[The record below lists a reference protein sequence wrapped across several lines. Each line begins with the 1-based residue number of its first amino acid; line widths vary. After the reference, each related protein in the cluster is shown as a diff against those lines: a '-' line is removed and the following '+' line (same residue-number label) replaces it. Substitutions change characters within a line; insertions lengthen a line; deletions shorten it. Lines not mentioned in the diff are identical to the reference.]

1 MSGIIF
7 GSGITIGPGNT
18 IGSGAPG
25 PGPSPGTNNVLG
37 YSEMPPPVT
46 PGGTLEDPT
55 ATVNGSTGF
64 TINDSTKTGIAV
76 AGITSS
82 NQAWFAAN
90 YLTIPGTY
98 NVTWGPG
105 STVASS
111 SINVVQ
117 VPSSW
122 PGGPFVFF
130 VQGQSGA
137 ATYNYPFTFST

>member
-7 GSGITIGPGNT
+7 GSGITVGAGIGL
-18 IGSGAPG
+18 GAGTPG
-25 PGPSPGTNNVLG
+25 PGPSPGTNNVIG

-46 PGGTLEDPT
+46 AGGDLEDTT
-55 ATVNGSTGF
+55 ATINSPTGF
-64 TINDSTKTGIAV
+64 TINDATKTGIAMSAV
-76 AGITSS
+76 TAS
-82 NQAWFAAN
+82 
-90 YLTIPGTY
+90 
-98 NVTWGPG
+98 NVTWLAANFTVGGTYTCTWGAG

-111 SINVVQ
+111 SIQVAQ

-137 ATYNYPFTFST
+137 ATYNYPFTFSV